1 MQILNQIT
9 NAMKDIDTL
18 LENHL
23 KGYTRVYRRY
33 KPYSPTEWQTLLNN
47 VHREFGKP
55 GPRWQWALDHKWQ
68 KGMAEDP
75 EWRGMVVNEW
85 HVVFYFEKES
95 DAVMFSLK
103 Y

>member
-9 NAMKDIDTL
+9 NAMEDIDTL
-18 LENHL
+18 LDNHL

-33 KPYSPTEWQTLLNN
+33 KPYSPTEWQTLLNS

-68 KGMAEDP
+68 KDMAEDP
-75 EWRGMVVNEW
+75 EWRGMAINEW
-85 HVVFYFEKES
+85 HVIFYFKKES

>member
-9 NAMKDIDTL
+9 NAMEDIDTL

-33 KPYSPTEWQTLLNN
+33 KHYSPTEWQTLLNN
-47 VHREFGKP
+47 EQREFGKP

-68 KGMAEDP
+68 KDMAEDP

-85 HVVFYFEKES
+85 HVIFYFEKES